1 VALRRALLLA
11 AVAALLTTGWMT
23 LRDSSIVAVRSVT
36 VTGVSSSEG
45 AEVRRVLTAAAR
57 RMTTLHVREDEL
69 RAAVRR
75 FSSVEGVDTQT
86 DFPHGLAIEVTER
99 DPVAEVE
106 FAGQRVPVGAG
117 GRLMRGVRPNRPL
130 PALTANRL
138 APGGRLTDPRA
149 LDAVALLAAAPD
161 ILRQRVARV
170 WNGPKGLTVGV
181 RQGPQ
186 LYFGDAARLRAKWL
200 ASSRVL
206 AEPSAAGAVYLDVR
220 VPERVAAGGLGPDP
234 QVQPEESLTLNP

>member
-1 VALRRALLLA
+1 VALRRTVLLA
-11 AVAALLTTGWMT
+11 AVAALVTTGWLT
-23 LRDSSIVAVRSVT
+23 LRDSGLVAVRTVT

-45 AEVRRVLTAAAR
+45 AEVRRVLTAAAK

-75 FSSVEGVDTQT
+75 FSSVEGVDAQT

-99 DPVAEVE
+99 QPVAEVE

-117 GRLMRGVRPNRPL
+117 GRLMRGVRPSRPL
-130 PALTANRL
+130 PALSANRL
-138 APGGRLTDPRA
+138 APGGRLTDPKA
-149 LDAVALLAAAPD
+149 LDAVALLAAAPE

-170 WNGPKGLTVGV
+170 WTGPKGLTVGV

-186 LYFGDAARLRAKWL
+186 LYFGTRRASTRSGSPPRACSPSRPPPGPSTSTSGCPSGSPPAA
-200 ASSRVL
+200 S
-206 AEPSAAGAVYLDVR
+206 G
-220 VPERVAAGGLGPDP
+220 
-234 QVQPEESLTLNP
+234 LTLKFNLRKA